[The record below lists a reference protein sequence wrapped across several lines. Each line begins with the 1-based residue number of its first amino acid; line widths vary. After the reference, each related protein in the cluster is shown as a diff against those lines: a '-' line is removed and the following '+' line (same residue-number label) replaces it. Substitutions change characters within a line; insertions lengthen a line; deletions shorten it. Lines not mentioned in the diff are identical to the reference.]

1 MEFFTKNHPC
11 ALAGAFVLVS
21 IILQVISMASDSWV
35 VGLIGSLIF
44 ILAIVL
50 GIASI
55 ILRHRARRKA
65 IGFCQQCGDPYMS
78 EAEKEAHG
86 LTHRYGG

>member
-11 ALAGAFVLVS
+11 ALAGAFVLVA
-21 IILQVISMASDSWV
+21 IILQVIGAVADSGVAS
-35 VGLIGSLIF
+35 LIGSLIF

-55 ILRHRARRKA
+55 ILRSRARRKA
-65 IGFCQQCGDPYMS
+65 IGFCQQCGEPYMS